1 VIVQTSQL
9 NNEATAVSLLGQRL
23 AAAVALVQALGG
35 GWSTT
40 QLSSA
45 K

>member
-1 VIVQTSQL
+1 VQAAQF
-9 NNEATAVSLLGQRL
+9 NNEAAAVNLLGQRL
-23 AAAVALVQALGG
+23 VAAVALVQALGG

-45 K
+45 Q